1 MCAPGGRG
9 PPPHD
14 ATHWARIPA
23 TLPDPGGILHGRGRP
38 ASPLPAAPR
47 VLHPPAV
54 LRGGRGDILPRRRPR
69 PVGVGPPP
77 LRRLPA
83 PRRPP
88 RRGALLV
95 ARPALD
101 PGRLFLGLHRC
112 RPGPRACPV
121 LAEGGPPP
129 SRPLRPRGGPGAA
142 QRRGVRQPNEPPV
155 DHRPRAGRAPAG
167 PSVNPGLT

>member
-69 PVGVGPPP
+69 PVGVGPHP

-95 ARPALD
+95 ARP
-101 PGRLFLGLHRC
+101 P
-112 RPGPRACPV
+112 PGPRPPF
-121 LAEGGPPP
+121 LRLPHSPPP
-129 SRPLRPRGGPGAA
+129 
-142 QRRGVRQPNEPPV
+142 PPAV
-155 DHRPRAGRAPAG
+155 AR
-167 PSVNPGLT
+167 